1 VDVMNRSEPLRA
13 AVPNPTRKLKAGMF
27 VKGRIITGIKPSA
40 IVVPVDAVWRRSGQA
55 AYIYVVVNNEAKKRE
70 VKTGQEDA
78 DSIEITSGLA
88 RGETVV
94 AEQNLELAEG
104 VKVAPRS

>member
-1 VDVMNRSEPLRA
+1 M
-13 AVPNPTRKLKAGMF
+13 
-27 VKGRIITGIKPSA
+27 
-40 IVVPVDAVWRRSGQA
+40 
-55 AYIYVVVNNEAKKRE
+55 
-70 VKTGQEDA
+70 KTGQEDA